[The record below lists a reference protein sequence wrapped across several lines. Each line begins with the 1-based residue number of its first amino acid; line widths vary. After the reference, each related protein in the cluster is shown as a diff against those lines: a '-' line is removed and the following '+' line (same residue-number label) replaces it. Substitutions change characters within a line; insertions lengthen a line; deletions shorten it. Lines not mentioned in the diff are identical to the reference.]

1 MLTNAMHV
9 QNPLILHIVSAQQL
23 NYNQSTCSTF
33 KFTSPMKKKEY
44 PQNNERHFKAT
55 AFLLH
60 LQFSY
65 LPWFTFP

>member
-9 QNPLILHIVSAQQL
+9 QNPLILHTVSAQQL

-33 KFTSPMKKKEY
+33 KFTSATKKKEN
-44 PQNNERHFKAT
+44 PQNNECHFKAT
-55 AFLLH
+55 ALLLL

-65 LPWFTFP
+65 LPRSTFP